1 MSDLTN
7 LVLFHSFFL
16 PGTSTKKVNILATSL
31 KFQEE
36 KG

>member
-1 MSDLTN
+1 MSDLSN

-16 PGTSTKKVNILATSL
+16 PGTSIKKVNIPVSSH